1 MSRSWDIAAEL
12 LSVAEDPALISEFAV
27 QDTPRSAFNVRI
39 GLADVTCTA

>member
-27 QDTPRSAFNVRI
+27 EAPIS
-39 GLADVTCTA
+39 TCTTKRAEPLK